1 MSERVYH
8 GTGDSLGLDDEL
20 EVGVKR
26 GGSVEDV
33 IRLIGRMELE
43 LRGPDGELK
52 ATREVDNL
60 ITTVGRNSI
69 VDNLLASPTLG
80 KPTHM
85 EVGTSGTAA
94 AVGDTTITGGFG
106 RVALTSKTRATNVL
120 TMVGDWAAGAATG
133 ALQEAGAWDAS
144 TAGTLWSRAT
154 FTTIN
159 KAAGDTLK
167 VTWTWTIG

>member
-1 MSERVYH
+1 MPGATDILALADTLAASRVR
-8 GTGDSLGLDDEL
+8 GL
-20 EVGVKR
+20 
-26 GGSVEDV
+26 EDP
-33 IRLIGRMELE
+33 IT
-43 LRGPDGELK
+43 LRGVCRVELFDPDGALK
-52 ATREVDNL
+52 EHRQVENL

-85 EVGTSGTAA
+85 EVGTSGTAP
-94 AVGDTTITGGFG
+94 AVGDTTITGAFG

-120 TMVGDWAAGAATG
+120 TMVGDWAAGASTG
-133 ALQEAGAWDAS
+133 ALQEAGVWDAS
-144 TAGTLWSRAT
+144 TAGTLWARAT

-167 VTWTWTIG
+167 ITWTWTIG